1 MRYYVSNVPTAS
13 FSRQKHAV
21 LNLAHHIAAV
31 DGGSSRYFRY
41 RVQPRPTD
49 QVLSNLD
56 KPLYENTS
64 VLPMMNHY
72 DTYFD
77 SVPYAALE
85 QHLGGAVTRKHYLS
99 FVYFTGCLRTAF
111 GVKCCGRHYSVLH
124 MERQHGIYWFTVAY
138 GVLEQHRS
146 IAKHHFQC
154 TAMFLNNYVLLL
166 FSSTFFYTFGY
177 Y

>member
-1 MRYYVSNVPTAS
+1 MSGTEVLLYMQNSNQTQPEVG
-13 FSRQKHAV
+13 HAV
-21 LNLAHHIAAV
+21 LCIEYAYCFLQPPKTYAVLAHHIAAV

-49 QVLSNLD
+49 QVLSNVD

-99 FVYFTGCLRTAF
+99 FVYFTGCLR
-111 GVKCCGRHYSVLH
+111 
-124 MERQHGIYWFTVAY
+124 QHIPRYPV
-138 GVLEQHRS
+138 
-146 IAKHHFQC
+146 
-154 TAMFLNNYVLLL
+154 
-166 FSSTFFYTFGY
+166 
-177 Y
+177 